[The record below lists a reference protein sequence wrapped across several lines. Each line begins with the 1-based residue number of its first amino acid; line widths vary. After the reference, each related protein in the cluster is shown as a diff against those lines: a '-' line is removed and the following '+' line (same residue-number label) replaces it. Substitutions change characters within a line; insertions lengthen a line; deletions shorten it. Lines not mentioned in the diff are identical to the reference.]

1 MSDPSRVR
9 ITGPLA
15 RFADGFAAELLH
27 QGYRRNAAADQLR
40 LVAHLSRWLAGRHLG
55 AKDLVFPVQARFL
68 AARRSQGY
76 VLWLSPKALAPF
88 MGYLRGLGLAPT
100 ESAATPSPVEQALER
115 FQNYL
120 LETRGLAT
128 TTARNYVSLLRPFV
142 ATRDTP
148 GGLEWASL
156 TGAEVNAF
164 VGRACRDRSR
174 GTASLLVVAL
184 RSLLRH
190 LHVAGLLA
198 RPLAETAPAVAYSR
212 LAGLP
217 RHLEP
222 GGVERLLGA
231 CDRRT
236 HAGRR
241 DFAMLMFLA
250 HLGLRAGE
258 VRALRLDD
266 IDWRAGELSV
276 RGKGNRMERLPLPS
290 QVGQA
295 VVAYLRRGRPATARG
310 RTVFVRLHAPHGSLS
325 STAVTN
331 VVARAAAR
339 AGLAHATAHQLRH
352 TLATRMVRAGASLP
366 EVAQVLRHR
375 RLVTTAIYAKV
386 DREGLRQLARVW
398 PGDLP

>member
-40 LVAHLSRWLAGRHLG
+40 LVAHLSRWLAGRHLS
-55 AKDLVFPVQARFL
+55 AKDLALPVRARFL
-68 AARRSQGY
+68 AVRRSQGY

-88 MGYLRGLGLAPT
+88 MGYLRRLGLAPT
-100 ESAATPSPVEQALER
+100 EPAATPSPVERLLER

-120 LETRGLAT
+120 LATRGFAT
-128 TTARNYVSLLRPFV
+128 TTARNYISLLRPFV
-142 ATRDTP
+142 ATRTTP
-148 GGLEWASL
+148 EGLDWASL
-156 TGAEVNAF
+156 TGADVNAF
-164 VGRACRDRSR
+164 VRRACRDRSR
-174 GTASLLVVAL
+174 GTASLLAVAV
-184 RSLLRH
+184 RSLLRY
-190 LHVAGLLA
+190 LHVEGLLA
-198 RPLAETAPAVAYSR
+198 RSLAETVPAVACSR

-217 RHLEP
+217 RHLERDE
-222 GGVERLLGA
+222 VERLLGA

-241 DFAMLMFLA
+241 DFAMLMLLA

-276 RGKGNRMERLPLPS
+276 RGKGNRTERLPLPAG
-290 QVGQA
+290 VGRA
-295 VVAYLRRGRPATARG
+295 VAAYLRGGRPQSAQG
-310 RTVFVRLHAPHGSLS
+310 RAVFVRLHAPHGPLS

-331 VVARAAAR
+331 AASRAAAR
-339 AGLAHATAHQLRH
+339 AGLGHVTAHRLRH

-386 DREGLRQLARVW
+386 GRDRLRQLARVW